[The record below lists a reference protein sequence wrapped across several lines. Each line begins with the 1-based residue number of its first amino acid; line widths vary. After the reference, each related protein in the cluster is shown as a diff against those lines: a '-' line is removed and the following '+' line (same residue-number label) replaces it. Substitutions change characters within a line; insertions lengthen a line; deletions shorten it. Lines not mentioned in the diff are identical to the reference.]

1 MFDVA
6 DLNVDDNK
14 VLTLIMQNRLIRQK
28 NMREQLYK
36 NIYNSNNDNT
46 IAKMFVHKGIAKYS
60 VA

>member
-36 NIYNSNNDNT
+36 NIYNNNVFQVLTVIT
-46 IAKMFVHKGIAKYS
+46 III
-60 VA
+60 